1 LIIVDPVARAF
12 HVRQRRIDV
21 NTAPPSSMVP
31 NFPTALTWLRIVLIP
46 VFVGVYYAPD
56 DWLSPVMRNWVGMS
70 VFALAAITD
79 WLDGYLARRWGET
92 SAFGAFLDPV
102 ADKLMVAAALILL
115 VELGRAEAYLA
126 IIIIGREI
134 AISALREWMARLGRA
149 RNVAVAFIGKIK
161 TVAQMTA
168 LIALL
173 LWENVIPGVPT
184 PVIGTFALW
193 IAAILTLWSMF
204 HYLRLAAPHFRSE
217 VATREADPR
226 PRKAKQ
232 HVNPARPPAR

>member
-1 LIIVDPVARAF
+1 
-12 HVRQRRIDV
+12 
-21 NTAPPSSMVP
+21 MVFNLP
-31 NFPTALTWLRIVLIP
+31 IALTWLRIVLIP
-46 VFVGVYYAPD
+46 VFVAVYYLPD
-56 DWLSPVMRNWVGMS
+56 SWLSPVAKNWTAMS
-70 VFALAAITD
+70 VFAVAAITD
-79 WLDGYLARRWGET
+79 WLDGFLARKLGAT

-115 VELGRAEAYLA
+115 VQLGRAEAYLA

-134 AISALREWMARLGRA
+134 AISALREWMAQIGRS

-173 LWENVIPGVPT
+173 LWEPLIPGIPT
-184 PVIGTFALW
+184 PALGTFALW
-193 IAAILTLWSMF
+193 VAAVLTLWSML

-217 VATREADPR
+217 GAPLDSDSRIRMPAADPDSGFP
-226 PRKAKQ
+226 PR
-232 HVNPARPPAR
+232 